1 MATRIRASLQEAL
14 RSCYPD
20 DVLRELAEK
29 MEVQQRTRKVS
40 VTALFWTLL
49 LGFGTGVQRSIAEL
63 HREFQQATG
72 RSIVRSSFYDRFT
85 PRWTAFLRAVLNWA
99 TSAHGE
105 PTEKLQGRLA
115 GFRDLVVTDSTV
127 LRLHDLLQGAYKAC
141 RTNVGCAAA
150 KLHLVMSVTGMGPL
164 SVRITGERSADCRNF
179 KVGKWVV
186 NRLLLFDLGYFS
198 YHLFDCIARN
208 RGFFVTRA
216 KSTINPRI
224 VAVNRR
230 WRGRSRSL
238 VGQRLQDVLGTLR
251 RGILDVMVEV
261 EFKRRRYRDKQSSGV
276 KVFRLVGIL
285 NQDTGEYHL
294 YMTNIPADRLDAE
307 DIARVYRARWEVELI
322 FKELKSHYQLD
333 RLPST
338 KAHIVEA
345 LIYTAILTLIVSRRI
360 LVALRRLRGVG
371 ANRTPERR
379 WTISF
384 HSCAARLLDL
394 LLDPSA
400 APASWRRLEGFLTRE
415 FLDPNRSRSRNLSVA
430 WS

>member
-1 MATRIRASLQEAL
+1 MG
-14 RSCYPD
+14 P
-20 DVLRELAEK
+20 
-29 MEVQQRTRKVS
+29 
-40 VTALFWTLL
+40 
-49 LGFGTGVQRSIAEL
+49 
-63 HREFQQATG
+63 G
-72 RSIVRSSFYDRFT
+72 RSIFRSSFYDRFT

-141 RTNVGCAAA
+141 RTNVGRAAA

-179 KVGKWVV
+179 RVGKWVA

-238 VGQRLQDVLGTLR
+238 VGQRLQDVFGTLR

-338 KAHIVEA
+338 KA
-345 LIYTAILTLIVSRRI
+345 LIYTAILTLIVSRKI

>member
-1 MATRIRASLQEAL
+1 
-14 RSCYPD
+14 
-20 DVLRELAEK
+20 
-29 MEVQQRTRKVS
+29 
-40 VTALFWTLL
+40 
-49 LGFGTGVQRSIAEL
+49 
-63 HREFQQATG
+63 
-72 RSIVRSSFYDRFT
+72 
-85 PRWTAFLRAVLNWA
+85 
-99 TSAHGE
+99 
-105 PTEKLQGRLA
+105 
-115 GFRDLVVTDSTV
+115 
-127 LRLHDLLQGAYKAC
+127 
-141 RTNVGCAAA
+141 
-150 KLHLVMSVTGMGPL
+150 MSVTGMGPL

-179 KVGKWVV
+179 KVGKWVA

-251 RGILDVMVEV
+251 RGVLDVMVEV
-261 EFKRRRYRDKQSSGV
+261 EFKRRRYRGKQSSGV
-276 KVFRLVGIL
+276 NVFRLVGIL

-345 LIYTAILTLIVSRRI
+345 LIYTAILTLIVSRKM

-379 WTISF
+379 WTIAF
-384 HSCAARLLDL
+384 PSCAARLLDL
-394 LLDPSA
+394 LLDPSS
-400 APASWRRLEGFLTRE
+400 APALWRRLEEFLTRE